1 MTNRR
6 IFLTGIGA
14 AAMAAIGFVPAPAL
28 ALSGDEAKAHVEA
41 VVEEVLALV
50 RSDGSTGEK
59 ADRLGTVMEKRA
71 AMPQIARF
79 AAGRAW
85 RDMSEAQQDRY
96 VPAFTRFVSTMYA
109 RRFQDYSGETVTV
122 LDAVDAGKKGF
133 LVKSSVTQAGGAPVN
148 VEWLITDRPGRT
160 VLADIIIE
168 GISLLTTQ
176 REEISGMLESRGGD
190 LEKLIADLEA
200 SGSSS

>member
-96 VPAFTRFVSTMYA
+96 VPAFTRFVSTIYA